1 MKKVNKKYKHLET
14 RPNTV
19 FIVLIENSSE
29 SFHCIHFPGGAKEKQ
44 RLFFPSGFCPI
55 HLKNHQYVMMHQFST
70 EYQEIFSKHIFFT
83 SPASLLGVVSTSQ
96 LPALEIV
103 KRSREDVLVEK

>member
-1 MKKVNKKYKHLET
+1 MFRSNLQHA
-14 RPNTV
+14 NQNM
-19 FIVLIENSSE
+19 VLNAFIENCSE

-55 HLKNHQYVMMHQFST
+55 HLKDHQYVMMHQFST
-70 EYQEIFSKHIFFT
+70 EYQEIFPKHIFFT
-83 SPASLLGVVSTSQ
+83 SPASLLGLVSTSQ

-103 KRSREDVLVEK
+103 KRSGEDVLVEK